1 MSTSTP
7 STPSA
12 SPAVSTHK
20 SGENVFDWLSSL
32 DSLEKAREE
41 IALKLHL
48 ASMDAKS
55 DWEKLE
61 KSIHEPLSFLE
72 SPFGLRETRNRPSA
86 PRKGQRLR
94 RQPEVLS
101 FHRSFVPPSI

>member
-7 STPSA
+7 STPSKPSA
-12 SPAVSTHK
+12 DSEHK
-20 SGENVFDWLSSL
+20 AGGNVFDWLSSL

-61 KSIHEPLSFLE
+61 KSVCEVHHFRSANHPSDAEKHGIVSELLAKVRD
-72 SPFGLRETRNRPSA
+72 FGDSLKS
-86 PRKGQRLR
+86 
-94 RQPEVLS
+94 
-101 FHRSFVPPSI
+101 

>member
-61 KSIHEPLSFLE
+61 KSIHETSHFR
-72 SPFGLRETRNRPSA
+72 SSN
-86 PRKGQRLR
+86 
-94 RQPEVLS
+94 
-101 FHRSFVPPSI
+101 HRSDAEKHGIVQGLLEKVRDFRDSLKS

>member
-7 STPSA
+7 SAPSKPSA
-12 SPAVSTHK
+12 GSEHK
-20 SGENVFDWLSSL
+20 SGETVFDWLSSL

-41 IALKLHL
+41 TALKLHL

-61 KSIHEPLSFLE
+61 KSIHETSHFR
-72 SPFGLRETRNRPSA
+72 SSN
-86 PRKGQRLR
+86 
-94 RQPEVLS
+94 
-101 FHRSFVPPSI
+101 HRSDAEKHGIVSDLLAKVRDFRDSLKT